1 MDRERKRRRRRKR
14 GERGTKNT
22 ARKREERKRGK
33 REAVEDGI
41 EVKVD
46 IWREERTEETLFYL
60 PDRIPILAIILT
72 DPCIERCRPASS
84 SFLLPSIGSRL
95 PLCLFIK
102 KWPSSRP
109 FHLTLKHTISSRSV
123 PIMKIKIDFVSSET
137 HFTLPFIRR
146 RARSNRKGIDSSEK
160 FSDRDARTG
169 EEEEELAW
177 TLSICDSVTRS
188 SALLILRSA
197 SFSFHGGRATLS
209 PSRTTCS
216 SDRFV
221 SSSFRSAN
229 DARFVSLE
237 LSPERA
243 TSEKA

>member
-1 MDRERKRRRRRKR
+1 
-14 GERGTKNT
+14 
-22 ARKREERKRGK
+22 
-33 REAVEDGI
+33 
-41 EVKVD
+41 
-46 IWREERTEETLFYL
+46 
-60 PDRIPILAIILT
+60 
-72 DPCIERCRPASS
+72 
-84 SFLLPSIGSRL
+84 
-95 PLCLFIK
+95 
-102 KWPSSRP
+102 
-109 FHLTLKHTISSRSV
+109 
-123 PIMKIKIDFVSSET
+123 MKIKIDFVSSET